1 MHPFQISKVEKI
13 IKDNKLPTWGVLESI
28 QINSKIYVFK
38 VFLIKLTTPEL
49 ILPVLLIL
57 FFSFHNSIVILIKDE
72 SAIN

>member
-1 MHPFQISKVEKI
+1 MHPFQTSKVEKI
-13 IKDNKLPTWGVLESI
+13 IKDNKLPTWGVSI
-28 QINSKIYVFK
+28 QINSKIYIIK

-57 FFSFHNSIVILIKDE
+57 FFRFHNSIVILIKDK

>member
-1 MHPFQISKVEKI
+1 MHPFQTSKVEKI
-13 IKDNKLPTWGVLESI
+13 IKDNKLPTWGVSI
-28 QINSKIYVFK
+28 QINSKIYIIK

-57 FFSFHNSIVILIKDE
+57 FFSFHNSIVILIKDK

>member
-13 IKDNKLPTWGVLESI
+13 IKDNKLPTWGVSI
-28 QINSKIYVFK
+28 QINSKIYIIK

>member
-1 MHPFQISKVEKI
+1 MHPFQTSKVEKI
-13 IKDNKLPTWGVLESI
+13 IKDNKLPTWGVSI
-28 QINSKIYVFK
+28 QINSKIYIIK